1 VTEFTVPPGDPAT
14 LRSAASALGG
24 YATEHARQLASFRA
38 AVKTALAG
46 WHGSAAEQYA
56 LAAGEVCG
64 RFEGVSETLKA
75 GQAALNRYA
84 GALEEAQQEAAR
96 LNVAFAALLPPA
108 GPGRAPGAADPPG
121 SAAVREQ
128 AQTAASTLRAAQRAC
143 AQALEQARRAL
154 AVSCSGALSAP
165 QLLALV
171 KKIAAQLSDPAA
183 RPARQY
189 GLSGLSLYA
198 HAALRPAGA
207 HPIPAQHPPGH
218 GRPVPAQHPP
228 SQGQPAGAREPA
240 AAPAASAGDRL
251 VAPAPG
257 AVPAATVSA
266 ATRWVLGAH
275 ADRQSPGIPPGWPHY
290 DGNMWNAPQ
299 EFAHA
304 LRSTADPVDW

>member
-1 VTEFTVPPGDPAT
+1 MTEFTVPPGDPAT

-56 LAAGEVCG
+56 LTAGEVCG
-64 RFEGVSETLKA
+64 RFEGVSQTLKA

-84 GALEEAQQEAAR
+84 GALEDAQQEAGR
-96 LNVAFAALLPPA
+96 LNVAFAALPPA
-108 GPGRAPGAADPPG
+108 GPGARPGAAADPPG

-128 AQTAASTLRAAQRAC
+128 AQTAAGALRSAQRAC
-143 AQALEQARRAL
+143 AQALEQARHAL

-171 KKIAAQLSDPAA
+171 KKIAAQLSDPAT
-183 RPARQY
+183 RPARRY
-189 GLSGLSLYA
+189 GLSGLALYA
-198 HAALRPAGA
+198 HAALRPSGA
-207 HPIPAQHPPGH
+207 QPVPAQHLPGL
-218 GRPVPAQHPP
+218 GLPVPAQHP
-228 SQGQPAGAREPA
+228 A
-240 AAPAASAGDRL
+240 AHGRPAPA
-251 VAPAPG
+251 

-266 ATRWVLGAH
+266 ATRWVLCAP
-275 ADRQSPGIPPGWPHY
+275 ADPQSPGIPPGWPHN

>member
-24 YATEHARQLASFRA
+24 YATEHARQLASFRT

-84 GALEEAQQEAAR
+84 GALEDAQQEAGR
-96 LNVAFAALLPPA
+96 LNVAFAALPPPA
-108 GPGRAPGAADPPG
+108 GPGSAPGSAADPPG
-121 SAAVREQ
+121 SSAVREQ
-128 AQTAASTLRAAQRAC
+128 AEAAASTLRAAQRAC
-143 AQALEQARRAL
+143 AQAMEQARRAL

-171 KKIAAQLSDPAA
+171 KKIAGQLSGPAA

-189 GLSGLSLYA
+189 GPSGLSLYA
-198 HAALRPAGA
+198 HAALRPSGA
-207 HPIPAQHPPGH
+207 QS
-218 GRPVPAQHPP
+218 VPAQHSPGH
-228 SQGQPAGAREPA
+228 GQPAETREPA
-240 AAPAASAGDRL
+240 VAAPAASAGDQL
-251 VAPAPG
+251 LAPAPG
-257 AVPAATVSA
+257 AVPAATASA

-275 ADRQSPGIPPGWPHY
+275 ADHQSPGIPPGWPHN

-304 LRSTADPVDW
+304 LRSAADPVDW